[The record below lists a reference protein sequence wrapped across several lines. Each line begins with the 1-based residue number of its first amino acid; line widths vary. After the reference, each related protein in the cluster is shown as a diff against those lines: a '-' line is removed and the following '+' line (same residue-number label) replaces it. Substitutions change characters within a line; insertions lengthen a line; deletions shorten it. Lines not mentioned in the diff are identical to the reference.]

1 MADDPVEWDD
11 PVMAA
16 IAKLGDDLR
25 GEIVTSRTEVVARLD
40 RLQASLDAILRVSP
54 RSSGRS
60 GYTGDEPRPWRD
72 QAIAEAM
79 MAEGIKLS
87 HVGVQNVLAAA
98 TSKQAAV

>member
-40 RLQASLDAILRVSP
+40 RLQASLAAIERTVRLY
-54 RSSGRS
+54 GR
-60 GYTGDEPRPWRD
+60 
-72 QAIAEAM
+72 
-79 MAEGIKLS
+79 
-87 HVGVQNVLAAA
+87 
-98 TSKQAAV
+98 